1 MKRILIALT
10 SHAALGDTGQTTGN
24 DFSELTRSYFVF
36 EQAGYPVE
44 LASIQ
49 GGEPPVVEA
58 SIKLDDPYTKRFY
71 ERAGTVAALRNTPR
85 IADLRATD
93 YQAIFFVGGH
103 GAMWDFPR
111 NAALRGL
118 ASAIYEQVGV
128 VCSVGH
134 GSAALVNIHLEG
146 GRFLVEGHEVT
157 SFTNEEE
164 QAEKT
169 AHIVSVLA
177 GGQTRGTRGKVQES
191 SQDANECRLVRTIG
205 DRPESSIRDGHG
217 RSGRRF
223 TSGSE
228 PRSSL
233 LGLRLFP

>member
-24 DFSELTRSYFVF
+24 DLSELTHSYFVF

-58 SIKLDDPYTKRFY
+58 SIKLDDPYNKRFY
-71 ERAGTVAALRNTPR
+71 ERADIVAALRNTPR

-103 GAMWDFPR
+103 GTMWDFPR
-111 NAALRGL
+111 NGALLGL
-118 ASAIYEQVGV
+118 TSAIYAQGGV
-128 VCSVGH
+128 VSAVGH
-134 GSAALVNIHLEG
+134 GSAALVNIRLED

-169 AHIVSVLA
+169 AHIVPFSLEDKLA
-177 GGQTRGTRGKVQES
+177 ERGGRFKKAHKMQMNVVS
-191 SQDANECRLVRTIG
+191 SGRLVTGQNPASAMGTAKAVI
-205 DRPESSIRDGHG
+205 
-217 RSGRRF
+217 
-223 TSGSE
+223 
-228 PRSSL
+228 SL
-233 LGLRLFP
+233 LAVQNHGVLCLG